1 MATLNDVGFIEMARH
16 FAARMEEEGGS
27 DVRQQ
32 IGKGYEL
39 AMFRPISKEKLEPL
53 VDLYKQALGQFK
65 EDDTKTCEMIGAE
78 TGNNTPERAALIV
91 VANAMLNLDEFVTKN

>member
-1 MATLNDVGFIEMARH
+1 MARH

-27 DVRQQ
+27 NVEQQ
-32 IGKGYEL
+32 ISKGYEL

-53 VDLYKQALGQFK
+53 INLYQQALQQFK
-65 EDDTKTCEMIGAE
+65 KDKKKTCEMIGASRS
-78 TGNNTPERAALIV
+78 NNTPEKAALIV